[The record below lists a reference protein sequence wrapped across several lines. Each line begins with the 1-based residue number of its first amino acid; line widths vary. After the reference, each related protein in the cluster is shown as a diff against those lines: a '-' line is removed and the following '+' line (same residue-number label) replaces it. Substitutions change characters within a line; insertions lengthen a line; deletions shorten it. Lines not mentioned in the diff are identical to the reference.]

1 MEQPQPQGQ
10 DRRKQLEAQIA
21 RGIEAQHFLQF
32 IEREPYFKA
41 VFQEMDND
49 RVNSLLGLDPQNTQA
64 FTVLQAQRANHYE
77 LIHRI
82 HQDVHIG
89 QLARAEMEN
98 LEAHGER
105 IQEGI
110 L

>member
-1 MEQPQPQGQ
+1 MEQPQ

-21 RGIEAQHFLQF
+21 RGLEAQHFLQF
-32 IEREPYFKA
+32 IENEPYFKE
-41 VFQEMDND
+41 VFQELDND
-49 RVNSLLGLDPQNTQA
+49 RVKAILGLDPQNTQA

-82 HQDVHIG
+82 HQDAHIG
-89 QLARAEMEN
+89 QLARKEMEELDAN
-98 LEAHGER
+98 GER
-105 IQEGI
+105 TQEGI

>member
-1 MEQPQPQGQ
+1 MEQPT
-10 DRRKQLEAQIA
+10 DRRKQLEDQLT

-32 IEREPYFKA
+32 IENEPYFKT
-41 VFQEMDND
+41 VFQEIDND
-49 RVNSLLGLDPQNTQA
+49 YVKAILGLDPNNAAA
-64 FTVLQAQRANHYE
+64 FTVLQAKRANHYE

-89 QLARAEMEN
+89 QLARAEMDDLDAN
-98 LEAHGER
+98 GER
-105 IQEGI
+105 TQEGI